1 MNSLEVHHVTAGVPA
16 SGPPVLLI
24 HGLASRGRVDWPD
37 SDWARPLSDAGRDAY
52 VVDLPAHGRAS
63 RPDAPV
69 TTGEVVGLLAEVV
82 REAGGTVDA
91 VGYSLGA
98 RLAWDLAARGGV
110 RRAVLGG
117 LSPVEPFTTVDLD
130 AARTAIAGGP
140 EPTDPLTSVIVRM
153 ARLPG
158 LDPAAV
164 MNLVQGLAAEPFDP
178 RKGPPAIPVLLLA
191 GVDDLVTRGDEGLAA
206 VLPDARIIRVPGDH
220 LAALHT
226 PQFRAAA
233 FEFLGL

>member
-1 MNSLEVHHVTAGVPA
+1 MNSLHVHHVPAGAPA

-37 SDWARPLSDAGRDAY
+37 VDWARPLSGAGRDAY
-52 VVDLPAHGRAS
+52 VVDLPGHGRAS
-63 RPDAPV
+63 RPDQPV
-69 TTGEVVGLLAEVV
+69 TTGEVVELLADLV
-82 REAGGTVDA
+82 REAGGTVDV

-117 LSPVEPFTTVDLD
+117 LSPVEPFTALDLD
-130 AARTAIAGGP
+130 AARAAIAGGP
-140 EPTDPLTSVIVRM
+140 EPTDPLTSVIARM

-178 RKGPPAIPVLLLA
+178 RKDPPTIPVLLLA
-191 GVDDLVTRGDEGLAA
+191 GVDDPVTRGDEGLAA
-206 VLPDARIIRVPGDH
+206 ALSDARILRVPGDH
-220 LAALHT
+220 LTALHT
-226 PQFRAAA
+226 SQFRAAA